1 MNTATPNRHPEECCI
16 CASRDLKR
24 LCDKPPATYYL
35 CRHCSTIFQYPQ
47 PERRQMEEY
56 ADEQYSSGEY
66 HDYVS
71 AREMKLAHFRRRLGE
86 IRPFIRTGRLLDVG
100 CSCGYFLEV
109 AAAVGFDVAGLEFS
123 REAIAAASPLVATRI
138 RQATLEEIAGGSV
151 AAYDVITAF
160 DLIEHVPDPVSFV
173 RNAASCLK
181 PGGALV
187 IATPDAGHYLQRV
200 MGSRWPML
208 QPMQH
213 LCIFSRNS
221 LRMVLEQAHLEVRK
235 MGVATKTIT
244 LSYLVD
250 QLRTLNPVLYGALKA
265 VLRLTPTA
273 IKHRQRQVNIG
284 EILAIA
290 VKN

>member
-1 MNTATPNRHPEECCI
+1 MVRIMT
-16 CASRDLKR
+16 KR
-24 LCDKPPATYYL
+24 TKFPGAKVFIAG
-35 CRHCSTIFQYPQ
+35 R
-47 PERRQMEEY
+47 
-56 ADEQYSSGEY
+56 SSGIG
-66 HDYVS
+66 
-71 AREMKLAHFRRRLGE
+71 K
-86 IRPFIRTGRLLDVG
+86 
-100 CSCGYFLEV
+100 
-109 AAAVGFDVAGLEFS
+109 
-123 REAIAAASPLVATRI
+123 
-138 RQATLEEIAGGSV
+138 EIAHLQLHQGAQV
-151 AAYDVITAF
+151 EI
-160 DLIEHVPDPVSFV
+160 
-173 RNAASCLK
+173 ASCLK
-181 PGGALV
+181 QGGALV

-213 LCIFSRNS
+213 LCILSRNS
-221 LRMVLEQAHLEVRK
+221 LRMILEQAHLEVRK